1 MDKNIVLFDG
11 VCNLC
16 NASVQWILKYD
27 KKAIFTFSS
36 IQSEFSKTTLADP
49 ELLEVKTIILLE
61 NSKIY
66 TKSTAVL
73 RIARKLQFPVNMLY
87 GLIIFPKFIRDTVYD
102 YVSRNRYKWFGK
114 REECWLPT
122 QELKSRF
129 LK

>member
-1 MDKNIVLFDG
+1 MDNNIVLFDG

-36 IQSEFSKTTLADP
+36 IQSEFSKTTLTDP
-49 ELLEVKTIILLE
+49 GLLEVKTIILLE

-87 GLIIFPKFIRDTVYD
+87 GLIVFPKFIRDTVYD

>member
-27 KKAIFTFSS
+27 KKAIYTFSS
-36 IQSEFSKTTLADP
+36 IQSEFSKTAITDT
-49 ELLEVKTIILLE
+49 ELLQVKTIILIE
-61 NSKIY
+61 DGKTY

-73 RIARKLQFPVNMLY
+73 KIARKLQFPVNLLY
-87 GLIIFPKFIRDTVYD
+87 GLILFPKFIRDMVYD

-129 LK
+129 LQ